1 MICRLHIA
9 NYALIDELDIEFTD
23 GLNII
28 TGETGS
34 GKSIILG
41 ALGLLL
47 GARADSKVIR
57 RDDRKSVVEAVFNVE
72 GLDSLAALAAEQD
85 FDWDARECILRREIA
100 PNGRSRAFIN
110 DSPVA
115 LTQLAELGLRLI
127 DIHSQNQNQRLA
139 SPDFQLDII
148 DAVAQNGQLL
158 SKYRSQYS
166 DWRKAEKELEE
177 VKQKIEK
184 NRSDQ
189 EFIAFRLAQLDE
201 AQLVAGE
208 QKELE
213 SERELQANM
222 TDIKQLLTD
231 ALNALTNSDYS
242 ALGQLGDAVE
252 AAEGLADVIDD
263 AADLARRLE
272 SARVEIQDIAETLA
286 DYDSNLGADP
296 NALEQIEDRLSEIY
310 SLERRHGVETVEEL
324 IAIREDLRSQLEM
337 ITDGDMMLSDLSVA
351 AAGARK
357 LALET
362 AGELSKRRK
371 QAAET
376 FAAELVETARPLGL
390 PNLRCEVELKS
401 LKELSPTGA
410 DAVQFLFAFN
420 KNQNPQAI
428 GGAASGGEVSR
439 LMLSLK
445 SIMAGRLQ
453 LPTIVFDEVDTGV
466 SGDIANRIG
475 EMMVNISRR
484 IQVITITHLPQVAA
498 CGTSHFKVFKE
509 DDSEATHTR
518 IRRLSDAERRGE
530 LALMLSGSQTD
541 AAALANADSL
551 LNKNNGKN

>member
-9 NYALIDELDIEFTD
+9 NYALIDELNIEFTD

-47 GARADSKVIR
+47 GSRADSKAIR
-57 RDDRKSVVEAVFNVE
+57 RADRKSVVEAVFNVE
-72 GLDSLAALAAEQD
+72 DLESPAALAAEQD
-85 FDWDARECILRREIA
+85 FDWDANECILRREIA

-110 DSPVA
+110 DSPVS
-115 LTQLAELGLRLI
+115 LSQLAELGMRLI

-139 SPDFQLDII
+139 SPGFQLEIV
-148 DAVAQNGQLL
+148 DAVAGNSALL
-158 SKYRSQYS
+158 TKYQEQYS
-166 DWRKAEKELEE
+166 AWRKAEHALDEARKA
-177 VKQKIEK
+177 IEQ
-184 NRSDQ
+184 NRADQ
-189 EFIAFRLAQLDE
+189 EFIAFRLSQLDE

-208 QKELE
+208 QKDLE

-222 TDIKQLLTD
+222 TEIKQLLTD
-231 ALNALTNSDYS
+231 ALNALSNSDYS
-242 ALGQLGDAVE
+242 ALGQLSDAVD
-252 AAEGLADVIDD
+252 ATEGLAEVVDE
-263 AADLARRLE
+263 AADLARRLD

-296 NALEQIEDRLSEIY
+296 QALEQIEDRLSELY
-310 SLERRHGVETVEEL
+310 SLERRHNVETVEEL
-324 IAIREDLRSQLEM
+324 ITIREDFRAKLET
-337 ITDGDMMLSDLSVA
+337 ITDGDITLKELGVA

-357 LALET
+357 LAL
-362 AGELSKRRK
+362 ASAKELSDRRK
-371 QAAET
+371 VAAEA
-376 FAAELVETARPLGL
+376 FAAELEEVARPLGL
-390 PNLRCEVELKS
+390 SNLRCEVVIKP
-401 LKELSPTGA
+401 LKELAATGL
-410 DAVQFLFAFN
+410 DSVEFRFAFN
-420 KNQNPQAI
+420 KNQTPQAV

-445 SIMAGRLQ
+445 SIMAGKLQ

-466 SGDIANRIG
+466 SGDIAKRVG

-498 CGTSHFKVFKE
+498 CGVSHFKVFKE
-509 DDSEATHTR
+509 DDAEATHTR
-518 IRRLSDAERRGE
+518 IRRLSDPERRGE

-541 AAALANADSL
+541 EAALANADSL
-551 LNKNNGKN
+551 LSKNNGKN

>member
-1 MICRLHIA
+1 MISRLHIA

-47 GARADSKVIR
+47 GNRADSKVIR
-57 RDDRKSVVEAVFNVE
+57 RNDRKSVVEAVFNVE
-72 GLDSLAALAAEQD
+72 GLDSLAAFAAEQD
-85 FDWDARECILRREIA
+85 FDWDSYECILRREIA
-100 PNGRSRAFIN
+100 PAGRSRAFIN
-110 DSPVA
+110 DSPVS
-115 LTQLAELGLRLI
+115 LNQLAELGLRLI

-139 SPDFQLDII
+139 SPDFQLDVI
-148 DAVAQNGQLL
+148 DAMAENGALL

-166 DWRKAEKELEE
+166 AWRKAEKELET
-177 VKQKIEK
+177 VRQKIEK

-201 AQLVAGE
+201 AQLIAGE
-208 QKELE
+208 QKDLE

-222 TDIKQLLTD
+222 TEIKQLLTD
-231 ALNALTNSDYS
+231 ALNALSNSDYS
-242 ALGQLGDAVE
+242 ALGQLSDAVDATE
-252 AAEGLADVIDD
+252 SLADVVDG
-263 AADLARRLE
+263 AAELARRLE

-296 NALEQIEDRLSEIY
+296 QALEQIEDRLSELY

-324 IAIREDLRSQLEM
+324 ISIRDDLRSQLEL
-337 ITDGDMMLSDLSVA
+337 ITDGDMMLGDLSVA

-357 LALET
+357 QALET
-362 AGELSKRRK
+362 AEELSRRRK
-371 QAAET
+371 KAAEM

-390 PNLRCEVELKS
+390 PNLRCEVVVKPV
-401 LKELSPTGA
+401 KELSARGA
-410 DAVQFLFAFN
+410 DEIQFLFAFN
-420 KNQNPQAI
+420 KNQSPQI
-428 GGAASGGEVSR
+428 VGGSASGGEVSR

-475 EMMVNISRR
+475 EMMVNISCR

-518 IRRLSDAERRGE
+518 IRRLSDSERRGE
-530 LALMLSGSQTD
+530 LALMLSGSQSD
-541 AAALANADSL
+541 KAALANADSL
-551 LNKNNGKN
+551 LHKNNGKN

>member
-9 NYALIDELDIEFTD
+9 NYALIDELDIEFTE

-47 GARADSKVIR
+47 GARAESKVIR
-57 RDDRKSVVEAVFNVE
+57 RNDRKSVVEAVFNVD
-72 GLDSLAALAAEQD
+72 GLDSLAAFAAEQD
-85 FDWDARECILRREIA
+85 FDWECGECILRREIA

-110 DSPVA
+110 DSPVS

-139 SPDFQLDII
+139 SSDFQLDII
-148 DAVAQNGQLL
+148 DAVAENGELL
-158 SKYRSQYS
+158 SEYHNLYS
-166 DWRKAEKELEE
+166 AWRKAERELDE
-177 VKQKIEK
+177 VRKKIEK

-189 EFIAFRLAQLDE
+189 EFIAFRLAQLDD

-208 QKELE
+208 QKDLE

-222 TDIKQLLTD
+222 TEIKQLLTD
-231 ALNALTNSDYS
+231 ALHALSNSDYS
-242 ALGQLGDAVE
+242 ALGRLSDAVDATE
-252 AAEGLADVIDD
+252 SLADVIDE

-296 NALEQIEDRLSEIY
+296 AVLEQIEDRLGELY
-310 SLERRHGVETVEEL
+310 TLERRHGVESVEEL
-324 IAIREDLRSQLEM
+324 ISIRDNLRSRLEL

-351 AAGARK
+351 AAGAHK
-357 LALET
+357 QALEI
-362 AGELSKRRK
+362 AKDISRRRK
-371 QAAET
+371 KAAEM
-376 FAAELVETARPLGL
+376 FAAELMQTARPLGL
-390 PNLRCEVELKS
+390 PNLRCEVVVKP
-401 LKELSPTGA
+401 LKELSATGA

-420 KNQNPQAI
+420 KNQSPQVVS
-428 GGAASGGEVSR
+428 GAASGGEVSR

-484 IQVITITHLPQVAA
+484 IQVITITHLPQVAS

-518 IRRLSDAERRGE
+518 IRRLSDSERRGE
-530 LALMLSGSQTD
+530 LALMLSGSQSD
-541 AAALANADSL
+541 EAALANADSL